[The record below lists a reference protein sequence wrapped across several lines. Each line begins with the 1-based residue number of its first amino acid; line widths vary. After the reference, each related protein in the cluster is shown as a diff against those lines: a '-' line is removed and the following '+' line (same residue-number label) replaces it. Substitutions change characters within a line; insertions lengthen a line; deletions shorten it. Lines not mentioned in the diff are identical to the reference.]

1 MNTLQ
6 LSPDVWQSLRL
17 RWLWV
22 YRGAVPRVAEWS
34 DEIVV
39 PAGWFWVEAG
49 QVRIRVEDR
58 EVVIRSGEGFFTAPG
73 TRRQWFAEGTRLMSV
88 GLRSDWPDGS
98 PLFKPGLNV
107 RQGKRASLPL
117 KVATEALFAGVHP
130 GREEVG
136 YREAVVP
143 ANRSLTGWSA
153 HEAAFQSWFSVYLGQ
168 LRKMGVSPQP
178 RSGKDV
184 RLARVLKKLEAW
196 PLGESLQLG
205 RLAAGSP
212 WSERRLHDLLRDQL
226 GMTAQAWLE
235 CRKLEMAKQRLATE
249 DTALKEIA
257 YQLGFRHPP
266 HFTAWFKRHAG
277 LTPMAYRAM
286 GGVSGA

>member
-1 MNTLQ
+1 MNTLL
-6 LSPDVWQSLRL
+6 LSPDIWFSLRL
-17 RWLWV
+17 QWLWV
-22 YRGAVPRVAEWS
+22 YRGAVPLAGEWS
-34 DEIVV
+34 DEIAV

-49 QVRIRVEDR
+49 LVKIRVEGR
-58 EVVIRSGEGFFTAPG
+58 EVVIRPGDGFFTAPG

-98 PLFKPGLNV
+98 PLFKSGLNV
-107 RQGKRASLPL
+107 RQGTRASLPL
-117 KVATEALFAGVHP
+117 KAATEALFAAVHP
-130 GREEVG
+130 GREEMG
-136 YREAVVP
+136 YREAVAP
-143 ANRSLTGWSA
+143 AKRSLPGWSV

-168 LRKMGVSPQP
+168 LRKMGVAPQP
-178 RSGKDV
+178 RSGKDA
-184 RLARVLKKLEAW
+184 RLARVLKRLEAW
-196 PLGESLQLG
+196 PLGESLKLG

-235 CRKLEMAKQRLATE
+235 RRKLEAAKQRLATE

-266 HFTAWFKRHAG
+266 HFTTWFKRHAG
-277 LTPMAYRAM
+277 LNPMAYRAM
-286 GGVSGA
+286 GGVGGA

>member
-1 MNTLQ
+1 MNSLL

-17 RWLWV
+17 QWLWV
-22 YRGAVPRVAEWS
+22 YRGAVPRAGEWS

-49 QVRIRVEDR
+49 QVKIRADGQEI
-58 EVVIRSGEGFFTAPG
+58 VIRPGEGFFTAPG

-107 RQGKRASLPL
+107 RQGARASLPL
-117 KVATEALFAGVHP
+117 KAATEALFAVVHP
-130 GREEVG
+130 GRKEMG

-143 ANRSLTGWSA
+143 ANRSLMGWSA
-153 HEAAFQSWFSVYLGQ
+153 HEAAFHSWFSVYLGQ

-184 RLARVLKKLEAW
+184 RLARVLKKLETW
-196 PLGESLQLG
+196 PLGESLQMG

-212 WSERRLHDLLRDQL
+212 WSERRLHALLRDQL
-226 GMTAQAWLE
+226 GMTAQAWQE
-235 CRKLEMAKQRLATE
+235 CRKLEAAKQRLARE

-286 GGVSGA
+286 GGVGGA

>member
-1 MNTLQ
+1 MPLLPQ
-6 LSPDVWQSLRL
+6 DVWLSLRFQ
-17 RWLWV
+17 WLWV
-22 YRGAVPRVAEWS
+22 YRGVVPRAGEWS
-34 DEIVV
+34 GEIAV

-49 QVRIRVEDR
+49 LVKIRVEGQ
-58 EVVIRSGEGFFTAPG
+58 EIVIRPGEGFYTAPG
-73 TRRQWFAEGTRLMSV
+73 TRRQWFAECTRLMSV

-107 RQGKRASLPL
+107 RQGARASLPL
-117 KVATEALFAGVHP
+117 KAATEALFAVVHP

-136 YREAVVP
+136 YREALVP
-143 ANRSLTGWSA
+143 ENRSLSGWSV

-168 LRKMGVSPQP
+168 LRKMGVAPQP
-178 RSGKDV
+178 RSGKDA
-184 RLARVLKKLEAW
+184 RLARVLKRLEAW
-196 PLGESLQLG
+196 PLGESLRLG

-212 WSERRLHDLLRDQL
+212 WNERRLHDLLRDQL

-235 CRKLEMAKQRLATE
+235 CRKLEAAKQRLTTE

-277 LTPMAYRAM
+277 LTPKAYRAM